1 MVSPLLYG
9 TQIAGPAAPQPW
21 WAGVNSALGKN
32 SNLLLGLGS
41 GLLSGNL
48 AQVPQAIAQGSQ
60 ADTAYAAS
68 KKADAERLQ
77 GINQTAAWLKQNYPQ
92 YSSLPPSEGL
102 QFALK
107 DMSATPVDPTSTYEG
122 RLTAGQQQGLT
133 GVDLTTYA
141 LTGKLP
147 GGNQTA
153 RAGVGQ
159 PVYFQSIKDPNVIRA
174 VQPMTTGAGQDMLTG
189 GTLPGDPGDWRVID
203 PATMA
208 GQKSQRTVD
217 EKTAGAARAALPGAE
232 QSYAVTQRTLQAL
245 TSDPS
250 VMAGQQE
257 NFSKFAGVVPQQM
270 LPSLPGTNRAN
281 FKNIVDQLSGQA
293 FLNIRQALKGAGQVT
308 DYEGQ
313 KGEIALSRMKAAAD
327 SGDQQAFMQAVA
339 DYQDAINNGM
349 ELLRQ
354 QAQGGFTAGS
364 PAVTG
369 GQGGGAGYKVLS
381 VE

>member
-9 TQIAGPAAPQPW
+9 TQITGPAAPQPW

-32 SNLLLGLGS
+32 SNLLLGLGA

-48 AQVPQAIAQGSQ
+48 AEVPQAIAQGSQ

-92 YSSLPPSEGL
+92 YASLPPSEGFQL
-102 QFALK
+102 ALK
-107 DMSATPVDPTSTYEG
+107 DMSAAPVDPTSTYQG

-189 GTLPGDPGDWRVID
+189 GTLPGDPSDWRVVD

-208 GQKSQRTVD
+208 GTKAT
-217 EKTAGAARAALPGAE
+217 TAADAKNAAAARAALPGA
-232 QSYAVTQRTLQAL
+232 Q
-245 TSDPS
+245 
-250 VMAGQQE
+250 
-257 NFSKFAGVVPQQM
+257 
-270 LPSLPGTNRAN
+270 
-281 FKNIVDQLSGQA
+281 QA
-293 FLNIRQALKGAGQVT
+293 F
-308 DYEGQ
+308 D
-313 KGEIALSRMKAAAD
+313 IANKAADALLND
-327 SGDQQAFMQAVA
+327 SSGMAEQFGNTLGFPNQWMPVAAPGSNMARFRAELEQGGGQAFMQARQMLKGGGQITDFEGAKAEAAFSRMQLAAQNNNQEEFMQAVR
-339 DYQDAINNGM
+339 DFQDAVNSGYEKLKAAANGDY
-349 ELLRQ
+349 
-354 QAQGGFTAGS
+354 AAGS

-369 GQGGGAGYKVLS
+369 AGNVTSSGVKWS
-381 VE
+381 VTP